1 MKIVLS
7 KDIKDI
13 DAQTV
18 EEQGITSYELMHRA
32 ANALTGEILKQYSGG
47 RFHIF
52 AGPGNNGGD
61 AILTGLNLCNAGHDV
76 TIYLFNTTGRLSD
89 NCQKARD
96 EAATTTGLNF
106 IEVTKTFETP
116 HIDDGDTIIDGLFGT
131 GINKPLSKGFAA
143 MAVFIN
149 NCHARTISIDI
160 PSGLMCEDNSFNNM
174 QSIIKADLTLA
185 IQFPKLAMMFQEFGQ
200 YTGEVRTIDIGLS
213 AKAIAGCQSPYCT
226 IERAMV
232 APLIK
237 KRKRQTHKGDYGHAL
252 LVAGSY
258 GMCGAAV
265 LAARGCLRSGIGL
278 LKVQVPASC
287 VEILQATVPE
297 AVVCPDYH
305 EHIFTSAN
313 CDITE
318 PDAIGIGPG
327 LRQDP
332 LTAEGLRD
340 ILTRAHVPMV
350 IDADALNMMADGKQ
364 LMRNIPAGSILTPHL
379 GEFDRLTGKSKDPY
393 TRLAKAIETA
403 SNFGVYII
411 LKSSFTSV
419 ITPQG
424 EVFINTIGNPGMAT
438 GGSGDVLTG
447 ILTALIAQGYT
458 GRDAALLGT
467 YVHSLAGDMA
477 AAKAGQISMTA
488 GDIAGC
494 LPQAWMSLA
503 GDGDNAG

>member
-1 MKIVLS
+1 M
-7 KDIKDI
+7 
-13 DAQTV
+13 
-18 EEQGITSYELMHRA
+18 ERA
-32 ANALTGEILKQYSGG
+32 AQAITEAITRRWDKQTPMKV
-47 RFHIF
+47 F

-61 AILTGLNLCNAGHDV
+61 ALATARMLSERGYAV
-76 TIYLFNTTGRLSD
+76 EVYLFNPTGKLSD
-89 NCQKARD
+89 DC
-96 EAATTTGLNF
+96 ATNRELLLLCENVNLVEITQSF
-106 IEVTKTFETP
+106 TKPQLTEQ
-116 HIDDGDTIIDGLFGT
+116 DVVIDGLFGS
-131 GINKPLSKGFAA
+131 GLNKPLNGGFAF
-143 MAVFIN
+143 VVEYIN
-149 NCHARTISIDI
+149 QSPSKVVSIDI

-174 QSIIKADLTLA
+174 QSIIKADLTLT

-287 VEILQATVPE
+287 VEILQTTVPE

-350 IDADALNMMADGKQ
+350 IDADALNMMADDRQ

-403 SNFGVYII
+403 SNFSVYII

>member
-1 MKIVLS
+1 M
-7 KDIKDI
+7 
-13 DAQTV
+13 
-18 EEQGITSYELMHRA
+18 ERA
-32 ANALTGEILKQYSGG
+32 AQAITEAITRRWDKQTPMKV
-47 RFHIF
+47 F

-61 AILTGLNLCNAGHDV
+61 ALATARMLSERGYAV
-76 TIYLFNTTGRLSD
+76 EVYLFNPTGKLSD
-89 NCQKARD
+89 DC
-96 EAATTTGLNF
+96 ATNRELLLLCENVNLVEITQSF
-106 IEVTKTFETP
+106 TKPQLTEQ
-116 HIDDGDTIIDGLFGT
+116 DVVIDGLFGS
-131 GINKPLSKGFAA
+131 GLNKPLNGGFAF
-143 MAVFIN
+143 VVEYIN
-149 NCHARTISIDI
+149 QSPSKVVSIDI

-174 QSIIKADLTLA
+174 QSIIKADLTLT

-332 LTAEGLRD
+332 LTAEGLKD

-350 IDADALNMMADGKQ
+350 IDADALNMMADDRQ